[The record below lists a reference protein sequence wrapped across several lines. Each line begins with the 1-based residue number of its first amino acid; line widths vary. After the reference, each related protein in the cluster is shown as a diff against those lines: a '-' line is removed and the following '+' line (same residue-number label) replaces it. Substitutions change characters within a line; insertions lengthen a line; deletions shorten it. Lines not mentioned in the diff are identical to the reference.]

1 MKINLDKFKN
11 LTGQISFFWQTLI
24 IAFFACLIIVLILST
39 IFGLKLESNLTTALP
54 AGETPVGEAL
64 NTKSLNNI
72 LAKIKIRSAD
82 ISSTTAN
89 WSTVA
94 DPAK

>member
-11 LTGQISFFWQTLI
+11 LTGQISFFWQILI

-54 AGETPVGEAL
+54 VGKTPAGEAL

-72 LAKIKIRSAD
+72 LSKIKTRSVDLA
-82 ISSTTAN
+82 SSTTN
-89 WSTVA
+89 LPIVA

>member
-54 AGETPVGEAL
+54 VGETLAGEAL

-72 LAKIKIRSAD
+72 LSKIKTRSAD
-82 ISSTTAN
+82 LASSTTN
-89 WSTVA
+89 LPIVA